1 MTPAFRYTLLWTLGS
16 LVIVFAALTMVPGA
30 RIDGHYVPS
39 NADAFY
45 HARRILDVVMT
56 GAPVAQFD
64 VSIHH
69 PEGSWIAWPWGFD
82 TAMATIVGWFGPFT
96 SEADAVAVLVHI
108 PVAAAAL
115 ALALLVVLW
124 RQLELS
130 LPAAALATVGF
141 AALPLVFLAF
151 AVGNVDH
158 HFAELLWT
166 LLTLCSGIAF
176 FRSSRGLSPAGL
188 LGLVLGSAV
197 AVHNSLFILQLPV
210 VLAFAWRWLRHEQLP
225 ERRAVLVLAATL
237 VATTLLVST
246 PSAPWRRG
254 AFEFY
259 SLSWFHT
266 YVAVAAALSLIA
278 LTKVQ
283 SRASNAAWL
292 ALAAAAVALPLVAS
306 AGLGVRF
313 VSGEL
318 DVLRD
323 VIEVRSPYELYALFG
338 PAQSTRLFSWL
349 MWLALPSLVASLVFA
364 VRVREPG
371 RQFFAIA
378 AAMFLIM
385 MQLQYRFGIFGI
397 VPLLAALAI
406 TLDAARAR
414 WPAWRRLQ
422 VLAATSFLV
431 VALAP
436 TRDVWTTPR
445 APGGDPFY
453 ADMYPG
459 LMQLREACSRRPG
472 VALSGINDGHWIRY
486 HTSCAVI
493 GNVFLLTEQ
502 DARKRLEVEALLASE
517 PSKLRSERP
526 EVAYVLVH
534 RELELFVP
542 VAPDGRQGQGV
553 LRWRDASLPALV
565 RELLGPEES
574 LPEGYRAL
582 WSTRLPD
589 GQVLGRLLEIDR
601 S

>member
-1 MTPAFRYTLLWTLGS
+1 VTPAFRNTLLWILGS
-16 LVIVFAALTMVPGA
+16 LVLVLAALTMVPGA
-30 RIDGHYVPS
+30 RVDGHYVPS

-64 VSIHH
+64 ASMHY
-69 PEGSWIAWPWGFD
+69 PDGSWIPWPWGFD
-82 TAMATIVGWFGPFT
+82 TAMATIVGWFGPFG
-96 SEADAVAVLVHI
+96 SEADAVAVLVHL

-115 ALALLVVLW
+115 AVALLVLLW
-124 RQLELS
+124 RELELS
-130 LPAAALATVGF
+130 LPAAALATFGF

-166 LLTLCSGIAF
+166 LLTLCCGIAF
-176 FRSSRGLSPAGL
+176 FRSSAGALPAGL

-197 AVHNSLFILQLPV
+197 AVHNGLFILQLPV
-210 VLAFAWRWLRHEQLP
+210 LLAFAWRWLRREQLP

-237 VATTLLVST
+237 VASTLLASI
-246 PSAPWRRG
+246 PSEPWRRG

-259 SLSWFHT
+259 SLSWFHS
-266 YVAVAAALSLIA
+266 YVAVATALSLIV
-278 LTKVQ
+278 LTLVQ

-292 ALAAAAVALPLVAS
+292 ALAAVGLALPLVAG
-306 AGLGVRF
+306 AGLAARF

-318 DVLRD
+318 EMLRD
-323 VIEVRSPYELYALFG
+323 VTEARSPYELYALFG

-349 MWLALPSLVASLVFA
+349 MWLALPALIANVVFA

-378 AAMFLIM
+378 AIMFLVL
-385 MQLQYRFGIFGI
+385 MQLQYRFGVLGI
-397 VPLLAALAI
+397 VPLLATLALA
-406 TLDAARAR
+406 LDAVRAR
-414 WPAWRRLQ
+414 WPAWSRLH
-422 VLAATSFLV
+422 VLAATFCLV

-436 TRDVWTTPR
+436 TRDVWTMPR
-445 APGGDPFY
+445 PVGGDPFY

-459 LMQLREACSRRPG
+459 LMQLREACSRRHG
-472 VALSGINDGHWIRY
+472 VALAAINDGHFIRY

-502 DARKRLEVEALLASE
+502 DARSRLEVETLLASA
-517 PSKLRSERP
+517 PAKLRSERP

-534 RELELFVP
+534 RELELVVP
-542 VAPDGRQGQGV
+542 VGPDSRQGQGV
-553 LRWRDASLPALV
+553 LQWKDASLPALM
-565 RELLGPEES
+565 RELLGPEVS

-582 WSTRLPD
+582 WSTYLPD
-589 GQVLGRLLEIDR
+589 GQVLGRLLEIDP